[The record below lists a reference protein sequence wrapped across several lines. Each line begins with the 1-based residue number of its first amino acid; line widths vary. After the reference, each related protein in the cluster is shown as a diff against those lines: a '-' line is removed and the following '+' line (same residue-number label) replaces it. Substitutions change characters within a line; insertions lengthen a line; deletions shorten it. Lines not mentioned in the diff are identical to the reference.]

1 LHRYTKA
8 DSDKFLRY
16 FQKEVQLLAEY
27 LEGFKFKNI
36 HLGGGTPNLIDPK
49 LIITPLHK
57 LVDFHD
63 LSRFVVEV
71 APREGLSE
79 YLGKLEKHS
88 VTKIQLGVQTLN
100 ENLLKQENR
109 AISRDTIM
117 ECMETLSQTNLIWS
131 VDLIYGFDNE
141 DKFQRNYI
149 EELQALLPKG
159 PLGFHLYTIR
169 SEGVNRFYGMGDD
182 QNKYF
187 FSYRKTMDELKDF
200 INVQKTLI
208 DKGYELVY
216 DEFCIGPNV
225 NHAQLAIS
233 FNART
238 GVFPNMIGIGLGA
251 YGHTRIM
258 RYRNVKELDDYAL
271 LLDKKKMPLGQSSD
285 FSANHL
291 YPVSMIYNQIKKG
304 AEMNLLRFAHSVSLS
319 DEEKEE
325 INNLLRFLDDRG
337 VEYILDNGT
346 LIIPPFQYSLCLYTI
361 NEYVEWKS
369 QGTYSLILD

>member
-16 FQKEVQLLAEY
+16 FQKEVQLLAGY
-27 LEGFKFKNI
+27 LDGFKFKNI
-36 HLGGGTPNLIDPK
+36 HLGGGTPNLIDPEP
-49 LIITPLHK
+49 IIAPLQK

-79 YLGKLEKHS
+79 FIEKLGKYN
-88 VTKIQLGVQTLN
+88 VTKIQLGIQTLN
-100 ENLLKQENR
+100 EGLLEQENR
-109 AISRDTIM
+109 AISGDTIM
-117 ECMETLSQTNLIWS
+117 QCVETLSKCDLIWS
-131 VDLIYGFDNE
+131 VDMIYGFDNE
-141 DKFQRNYI
+141 DRFQRNYI
-149 EELQALLPKG
+149 EELNTLLQRN
-159 PLGFHLYTIR
+159 PLGFHLYTVR
-169 SEGVNRFYGMGDD
+169 SERVNRFYGMDD
-182 QNKYF
+182 GQNKNF
-187 FSYRKTMDELKDF
+187 FSYRKTIDDLRDF
-200 INVQKTLI
+200 IDVQKTLL
-208 DKGYELVY
+208 DQGYELIY

-233 FNART
+233 YNAKT

-258 RYRNVKELDDYAL
+258 RYRNVKELEDYAL
-271 LLDKKKMPLGQSSD
+271 LLDGKKMPLGESAD
-285 FSANHL
+285 FSENHL

-304 AEMNLLRFAHSVSLS
+304 MSMDLLSFAESVSLS
-319 DEEKEE
+319 DDEREE
-325 INNLLRFLDDRG
+325 INNLLRFLDDKS
-337 VEYILDNGT
+337 VEYILDNGILT
-346 LIIPPFQYSLCLYTI
+346 IPPSQYSLLLYAI